1 MYRLWGKVMKNS
13 KFVADHVFELEGSDL
28 DRRGKTDEGIESLCY
43 HFDLQKP
50 MWFSDNDKDFNQF
63 GKTRFTQQHF
73 IETIDFDYFEVEIID
88 NNK

>member
-1 MYRLWGKVMKNS
+1 MFRLWGKVMKNN

-28 DRRGKTDEGIESLCY
+28 DRRAITDVGIESLCY
-43 HFDLQKP
+43 HFDLQRP

-88 NNK
+88 SNK